1 MCLRPGDLV
10 FKLLTSGGNFG
21 LRPSDLVAL
30 RLCLTFQVEDL
41 HLKVV
46 FSLLCA
52 HLFGLALIDYLSPT
66 LDLGLSLGKILLYLS
81 TLEAD
86 DVALP

>member
-30 RLCLTFQVEDL
+30 RLCLTLKVKDL

-46 FSLLCA
+46 FTLLGT
-52 HLFGLALIDYLSPT
+52 HLFRLALVDH
-66 LDLGLSLGKILLYLS
+66 LG
-81 TLEAD
+81 
-86 DVALP
+86 